1 MNEIRD
7 AILSD
12 QLDAVGGLAVPE
24 SYRAVLV
31 RKDEQDMFEGLDAKE
46 KDPRKSLHVE
56 EVATPELGPGE
67 AIVAV
72 MASSVNYNTV
82 WTSIFE
88 PVSTFGFLERYGKL
102 SDLTKRHDLPYHVV
116 GSDH

>member
-31 RKDEQDMFEGLDAKE
+31 RKDEQDMFEGLEAKE

-56 EVATPELGPGE
+56 EVRDAR
-67 AIVAV
+67 
-72 MASSVNYNTV
+72 SSARVRRSSPS
-82 WTSIFE
+82 WR
-88 PVSTFGFLERYGKL
+88 PR
-102 SDLTKRHDLPYHVV
+102 
-116 GSDH
+116 

>member
-46 KDPRKSLHVE
+46 KDPRK
-56 EVATPELGPGE
+56 
-67 AIVAV
+67 
-72 MASSVNYNTV
+72 
-82 WTSIFE
+82 
-88 PVSTFGFLERYGKL
+88 
-102 SDLTKRHDLPYHVV
+102 
-116 GSDH
+116 